1 MRCCAWNVRSLSVIV
16 SDTCAVKATLTVYAH
31 ITHLPRP
38 KYEQTAHELRI
49 IAHVVRGQ
57 NFEPFKAGDRAQT
70 RLRVQS
76 LTKTDVPRVKHA

>member
-1 MRCCAWNVRSLSVIV
+1 MCLLGANFCRTST
-16 SDTCAVKATLTVYAH
+16 DGTVTEHAH

-38 KYEQTAHELRI
+38 NNVQTAYILRI
-49 IAHVVRGQ
+49 IAHVVREQ